1 MGIEADVLTAQNLML
16 WEAGMAPSSLL
27 LLFALQLMQF
37 RNRAR
42 TIGRMAAR
50 ESLWISQKLPQSAVD
65 ISSRAW
71 HTSWAVDVPFCW
83 TGGLRSLTTDTMC
96 QNLFETIG
104 VFERQWSE

>member
-1 MGIEADVLTAQNLML
+1 MGSGDGTIPA
-16 WEAGMAPSSLL
+16 S
-27 LLFALQLMQF
+27 FAF
-37 RNRAR
+37 CFAAHAIPKSREDNRPDGSPR
-42 TIGRMAAR
+42 KPVDIP
-50 ESLWISQKLPQSAVD
+50 KLPQSAVD